1 MRRRAARARAAGPP
15 VRVVRRSKLEG
26 PAFSAA
32 TAGALGAIGPRDYT
46 RKRDRR
52 GGDRRAFDKAGGR
65 AMITR
70 KALIVGVDYYER
82 IGGLTGC
89 ANDARSVRSMLERNA
104 DGSLNFPAPKVMIA
118 DSPAQVV
125 TKRQLKDGVREVFE
139 DDAELALVYFAGHG
153 YIDATVGF
161 LCARDSETG
170 DDGLS
175 LQELMALAN
184 KSPAKHRII
193 ILDSCHGGVVGN
205 NPIAQDLAEI
215 SDGLTILTAST
226 AKQNA
231 VELPGG
237 GGGVFTRLLVDA
249 LDGAAANLVG
259 DITPGSVYAHI
270 DQSLGPWAQRPVFKT
285 NVKRF
290 VSLRRAEPPISLR
303 ELRAL
308 TTYFPSANHQ
318 YRLDPSYEPERPP
331 GPAAEPAIPEPDPE
345 HTAAFRVLQNY
356 VSVNLVRPV
365 GAPHMWHAAM
375 ESKAC
380 ELTVLGKHY
389 WKLVSEDLI

>member
-1 MRRRAARARAAGPP
+1 M
-15 VRVVRRSKLEG
+15 
-26 PAFSAA
+26 
-32 TAGALGAIGPRDYT
+32 RDYT

-52 GGDRRAFDKAGGR
+52 GGERPAFDGVRGR
-65 AMITR
+65 AMTTR
-70 KALIVGVDYYER
+70 KALIVGVDYYEH

-89 ANDARSVRSMLERNA
+89 VNDARSVRSVLERNA
-104 DGSLNFPAPKVMIA
+104 DGSLNFAAPKIMLA
-118 DSPAQVV
+118 GSSTQVV
-125 TKRQLKDGVREVFE
+125 TKRQLRDSVRDVFE
-139 DDAELALVYFAGHG
+139 DDAEIALVYFAGHG
-153 YIDATVGF
+153 YIDATGGF
-161 LCARDSETG
+161 LCASDAETG

-205 NPIAQDLAEI
+205 DPIAQDLAEI

-226 AKQNA
+226 AKQSA
-231 VELPGG
+231 MEVQGG

-249 LDGAAANLVG
+249 LEGAAANLVG

-270 DQSLGPWAQRPVFKT
+270 DQSLGPWSQRPVFKT

-290 VSLRRAEPPISLR
+290 VSLRRAEPPIALR
-303 ELRAL
+303 DLRAL
-308 TTYFPSANHQ
+308 TRYFPSTDHQ
-318 YRLDPSYEPERPP
+318 YPLDPSYEPERSSEQRSDPKV
-331 GPAAEPAIPEPDPE
+331 PEPDPA
-345 HTAAFRVLQNY
+345 HTAAFAVLQSY

-375 ESKAC
+375 NSTAC

-389 WKLVSEDLI
+389 WKLVHEDLI

>member
-1 MRRRAARARAAGPP
+1 M
-15 VRVVRRSKLEG
+15 
-26 PAFSAA
+26 
-32 TAGALGAIGPRDYT
+32 T
-46 RKRDRR
+46 
-52 GGDRRAFDKAGGR
+52 
-65 AMITR
+65 TR
-70 KALIVGVDYYER
+70 KALIVGIDYYER
-82 IGGLTGC
+82 IGELTGC
-89 ANDARSVRSMLERNA
+89 VNDARSVRAVLERNA
-104 DGSLNFPAPKVMIA
+104 DGSVNFPAPRLLLA
-118 DSPAQVV
+118 DSQARGV
-125 TKRQLKDGVREVFE
+125 TNRQLKDGVRDVFE
-139 DDAELALVYFAGHG
+139 DDTEIALVYFAGHG
-153 YIDATVGF
+153 YIDATGGF
-161 LCARDSETG
+161 LCASDAETG

-184 KSPAKHRII
+184 QSPAKHRII
-193 ILDSCHGGVVGN
+193 ILDSCHGGVAGN
-205 NPIAQDLAEI
+205 SPVAQDLAEI

-231 VELPGG
+231 MEMPDG

-259 DITPGSVYAHI
+259 DVTPGSVYAHI

-290 VSLRRAEPPISLR
+290 ASLRRAEPPIALR
-303 ELRAL
+303 DLRAL
-308 TTYFPSANHQ
+308 TRYFPDANHQ
-318 YRLDPSYEPERPP
+318 FPLDPSYEPERPT
-331 GPAAEPAIPEPDPE
+331 GYSADLTMPEPDPE

-375 ESKAC
+375 ERKAC

-389 WKLVSEDLI
+389 WKLVHEDLI